1 MSKERKLKLG
11 KYQESWKI
19 KRKRSREE
27 KRDTEEEPKTINK
40 MVISTYLSIITLNVN
55 GIMPDSEEIAEQNGY
70 KNTRPICILLITD
83 QF

>member
-1 MSKERKLKLG
+1 MLISK
-11 KYQESWKI
+11 
-19 KRKRSREE
+19 
-27 KRDTEEEPKTINK
+27 
-40 MVISTYLSIITLNVN
+40 YLSIITLNVN